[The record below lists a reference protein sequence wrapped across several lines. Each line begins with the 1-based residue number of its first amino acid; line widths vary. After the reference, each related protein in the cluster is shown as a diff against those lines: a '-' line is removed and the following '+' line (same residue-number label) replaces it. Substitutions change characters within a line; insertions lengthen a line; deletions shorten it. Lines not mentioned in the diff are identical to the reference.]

1 MTWKLDDPQGNEAA
15 KCRWDVVP
23 YIRGKGIDVGCG
35 PTKVLPHAIGI
46 DSQKDTELFGVQMKP
61 DLVCEDACKLAI
73 PDADLDFVFSSHLI
87 EHLNEPARALSEWW
101 RCLKVGGH
109 LILYWPDPNEYPRV
123 GQPGSNPD
131 HKADYQPED
140 MIAMMEKVGNWD
152 LLVNERRNGGMEYSV
167 LQVYKKL

>member
-1 MTWKLDDPQGNEAA
+1 MTWSAEDPQGNEAA

-46 DSQKDTELFGVQMKP
+46 DSCKDVELFGVEMKP
-61 DLVCEDACKLAI
+61 DMVCEDACKLSI